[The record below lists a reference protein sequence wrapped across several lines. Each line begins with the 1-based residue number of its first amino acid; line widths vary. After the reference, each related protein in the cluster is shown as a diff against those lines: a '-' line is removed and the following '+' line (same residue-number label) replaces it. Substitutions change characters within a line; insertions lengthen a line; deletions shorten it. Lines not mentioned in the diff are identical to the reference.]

1 MAVAWPSTVPDKFDK
16 GSYNYEPQ
24 SGVITSEMSTGYAK
38 KRRRFTAISKYHS
51 GSIILKTSEKEDF
64 ETWFYSTAGFGTE
77 DFNFTDPQDLSSTII
92 ARFYSGTGES
102 PYTLK
107 PDGDTLDWV
116 LAFTIEELP

>member
-1 MAVAWPSTVPDKFDK
+1 MSVAWPSTVPDTFDQ

-51 GSIILKTSEKEDF
+51 GSIILTTNEMEAF
-64 ETWFYSTAGFGTE
+64 ETWFYSIAGYGTE
-77 DFNFTDPQDLSSTII
+77 DFTFTDPRNLENTIT
-92 ARFYSGTGES
+92 ARFYAGTGEAS
-102 PYTLK
+102 YTLK
-107 PDGDTLDWV
+107 PDGDTVDWV